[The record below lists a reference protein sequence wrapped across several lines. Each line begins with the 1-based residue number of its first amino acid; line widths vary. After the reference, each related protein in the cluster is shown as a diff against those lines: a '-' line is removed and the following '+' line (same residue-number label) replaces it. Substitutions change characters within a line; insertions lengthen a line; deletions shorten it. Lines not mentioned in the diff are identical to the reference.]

1 MRNLWLVLVLC
12 VAGCLTPDT
21 KEELAQRR
29 NELAA
34 AQIRLKAVT
43 ETNSPDFE
51 QKKADVQLAELRLAE
66 TQAKAVQERIASG
79 GKFAEIGASLLPGP
93 WALFAPAITSALT
106 AGVAAVTMLLKKGG
120 TSVPGKPA

>member
-1 MRNLWLVLVLC
+1 MKKLCLVLVLC
-12 VAGCLTPDT
+12 LAGCLTPDT

-29 NELAA
+29 NDLAA

-51 QKKADVQLAELRLAE
+51 AKQADVQLAEVRLE
-66 TQAKAVQERIASG
+66 EVQAKAIQERIASG
-79 GKFAEIGASLLPGP
+79 GKFVEIGASLLPGP
-93 WALFAPAITSALT
+93 WAVLSPLVASALT
-106 AGVAAVTMLLKKGG
+106 AAVAAVTMLLKKGG